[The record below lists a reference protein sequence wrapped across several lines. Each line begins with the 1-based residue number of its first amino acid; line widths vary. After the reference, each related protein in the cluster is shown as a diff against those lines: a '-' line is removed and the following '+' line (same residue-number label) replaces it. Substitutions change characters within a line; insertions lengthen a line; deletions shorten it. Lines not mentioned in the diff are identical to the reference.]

1 MNAWFVRETGFA
13 SRMEPEDRSTFM
25 RVCPDVR
32 YAQGNVIFRLGD
44 PATHMHVIAEGQV
57 KLVTPTASGHER
69 ILAICGPDDFIGEA
83 FIHEADTYR
92 VDAVALT
99 HTTTCPMSRSQFKEL
114 ALKAPSVSLGF
125 MEILASH
132 LFDCRQQLESAFD
145 PIRTR
150 VAKALLDQCRR
161 FGTPTTEDGS
171 WYTLHTELKHEDIAS
186 LTSATR
192 VSVTT
197 AFTSLRE
204 DGFVEGSR
212 GRYRVNVDALASLAD
227 GIEDMTR

>member
-1 MNAWFVRETGFA
+1 MNAWYVRGTGFA
-13 SRMEPEDRSTFM
+13 SRLAPEDRSAFM

-32 YAQGNVIFRLGD
+32 YAKGDVIFHLGD
-44 PATHMHVIAEGQV
+44 PATHMHVIAQGQV
-57 KLVTPTASGHER
+57 KLVAPTASGHER
-69 ILAICGPDDFIGEA
+69 IVAVCGPDDFIGEA
-83 FIHEADTYR
+83 FIREADTYR

-99 HTTTCPMSRSQFKEL
+99 HTTTCPMSRSQFEQL
-114 ALKAPSVSLGF
+114 GLQAPSVSLGF

-132 LFDCRQQLESAFD
+132 VFDCRQQLESAFD

-150 VAKALLDQCRR
+150 VAKALLDQCHR
-161 FGTPTTEDGS
+161 FGTPSDDGI
-171 WYTLHTELKHEDIAS
+171 WYTLDTELKHEDIAS

-197 AFTSLRE
+197 TFTRLRE

-212 GRYRVNVDALASLAD
+212 GRYRVNVAALASVAD
-227 GIEDMTR
+227 GIEDVAT

>member
-1 MNAWFVRETGFA
+1 MNAWHVHGEGFA
-13 SRMEPEDRSTFM
+13 SRMNPEDRSVFM

-32 YAQGNVIFRLGD
+32 FDKDDVIFHLGD
-44 PATHMHVIAEGQV
+44 PATHVHVIAEGQV
-57 KLVTPTASGHER
+57 KLVAPTASGHER

-83 FIHEADTYR
+83 FIREADTYR

-99 HTTTCPMSRSQFKEL
+99 PTTTCPMSRSQFKQL
-114 ALKAPSVSLGF
+114 GLQAPSISMGF

-132 LFDCRQQLESAFD
+132 VFDCRQRLESAYD
-145 PIRTR
+145 PIHTR

-161 FGTPTTEDGS
+161 FGTPVDEDGT
-171 WYTLHTELKHEDIAS
+171 WYVLDTALKHEDIAS

-197 AFTSLRE
+197 AFTRLRE
-204 DGFVEGSR
+204 NGFVEGSR
-212 GRYRVNVDALASLAD
+212 GRYRVNMEALDAIAD
-227 GIEDMTR
+227 GVEELAT